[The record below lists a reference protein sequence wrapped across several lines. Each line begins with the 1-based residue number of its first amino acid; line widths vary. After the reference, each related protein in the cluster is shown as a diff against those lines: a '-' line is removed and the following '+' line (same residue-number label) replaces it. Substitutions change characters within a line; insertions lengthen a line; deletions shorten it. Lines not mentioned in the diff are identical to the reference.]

1 MNKGST
7 IVAFVV
13 GLGIGSAATWFYAKK
28 RYETIINE
36 EVSSARE
43 TYNQLGKELIEKN
56 NRLKDKMFEKFDEE
70 LSEDLKVYE
79 NIVEKEYIEDEVVF
93 EEKPQV
99 KVVSPSSHKNNP
111 YDAYEITEEEY
122 GSDDLYSLI
131 SLTYFSDGIITDD
144 FDEIVDDSKSILG
157 ENIYDI
163 LDNYENNSEVDIVHF
178 RNDVRRSDYQI
189 LLARCNFNE

>member
-1 MNKGST
+1 MNKGGT

-28 RYETIINE
+28 RYEAIINE

-43 TYNQLGKELIEKN
+43 TYNQLGKDLIEKN
-56 NRLKDKMFEKFDEE
+56 NRLKDKMFEKFDKE
-70 LSEDLKVYE
+70 LSEDLEEYE
-79 NIVEKEYIEDEVVF
+79 TIVEKEYA

-99 KVVSPSSHKNNP
+99 KTVTPTSTKNSP
-111 YDAYEITEEEY
+111 YEAYEIPEEEY
-122 GSDDLYSLI
+122 GSDDLYSLV
-131 SLTYFSDGIITDD
+131 SLTYFSDGVITDD